1 MLDIT
6 LRSLSLL
13 VYLFLISYFSNWST
27 AIKSHREF
35 YNVIWIV
42 IIISAMVTIILSNAY
57 IPNIYLPYLNL
68 LLSFILTYT
77 IAMLHSVPYL
87 DSSMDNDT
95 YINKFN
101 L

>member
-13 VYLFLISYFSNWST
+13 VYLFLISYFFSNWST

-68 LLSFILTYT
+68 HYCYATLGPLYRLGR
-77 IAMLHSVPYL
+77 
-87 DSSMDNDT
+87 MDNDT

>member
-13 VYLFLISYFSNWST
+13 VYLFLISYFFSNWST

-42 IIISAMVTIILSNAY
+42 IILIVKLS
-57 IPNIYLPYLNL
+57 
-68 LLSFILTYT
+68 
-77 IAMLHSVPYL
+77 
-87 DSSMDNDT
+87 
-95 YINKFN
+95 
-101 L
+101 

>member
-13 VYLFLISYFSNWST
+13 VYLFLISYFFSNWST

-42 IIISAMVTIILSNAY
+42 IINQPWLRLYYPMLTY
-57 IPNIYLPYLNL
+57 RTFIYR
-68 LLSFILTYT
+68 ILTY
-77 IAMLHSVPYL
+77 Y
-87 DSSMDNDT
+87 
-95 YINKFN
+95 
-101 L
+101 